1 MDLQD
6 SPELSLLSFPDIRQF
21 ESTAP
26 RTITV
31 DLGEPLQIPCPAHGA
46 SYGAVYTWSG
56 GENIKFPRNDRR
68 AISATGELFIMF
80 VTEDDIKLT
89 EQLKGI
95 SCTMTGA
102 NTIFKSGPL
111 TLKKRAGN
119 NLLHCVLYCLTV
131 GHFRPQR
138 RCCFRSAPKNH
149 NLLLSLIFFSMWREF
164 VSYSQPIRVVML
176 NSEHVQ
182 S

>member
-6 SPELSLLSFPDIRQF
+6 SPELSLLSFPDIRPF
-21 ESTAP
+21 LSTAP

-31 DLGEPLQIPCPAHGA
+31 DLGQPLQIPCPAHRA

-80 VTEDDIKLT
+80 ITEDDIKLT

-102 NTIFKSGPL
+102 NIIFKSGPL

-131 GHFRPQR
+131 EHFRPQR
-138 RCCFRSAPKNH
+138 RCFFRSAPKNH
-149 NLLLSLIFFSMWREF
+149 NLLLGLIFFSMWREF
-164 VSYSQPIRVVML
+164 VSYSQPIRFVML